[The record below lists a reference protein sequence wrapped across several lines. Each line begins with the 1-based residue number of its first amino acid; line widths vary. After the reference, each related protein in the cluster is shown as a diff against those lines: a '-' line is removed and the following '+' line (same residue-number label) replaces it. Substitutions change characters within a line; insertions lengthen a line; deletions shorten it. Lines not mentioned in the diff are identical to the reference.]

1 MHPRETRA
9 AVALTRSRRF
19 TVPVIALAIALGI
32 PPLAASANAS
42 AATAAATA
50 ADTVADAP
58 VAIDILSFN
67 DFHGRLEASSPAA
80 GAAMLGG
87 LVKSFRT
94 ANPNTLVVSGGDSI
108 GASTFTSF
116 IQQDQPTID
125 ALNAIGVDASA
136 IGNHELDQGQADLEG
151 RVIPATNYPLLSAN
165 IYNRTTGHPAFA
177 QYALKQVGG
186 VTVGFIG
193 ATTDETPSL
202 VNQAGVA
209 NLEFRDVPTEVNR
222 VADQLSDGNAAN
234 GEADVI
240 VLTVHE
246 GAADATL
253 ASATGDS
260 AFGAIVTT
268 VDANVDAIVS
278 GHTHQAYN
286 WQLPIPGTDRTRPV
300 LQAGKYGE
308 NYGHLSLSVDP
319 TTKALLTINS
329 EVKPLF
335 GAFTPDPTVSAIVTA
350 AVAAAK
356 DKGSVPVGEIGA
368 DFTRARQNDGVTEN
382 RGGESPLGN
391 FVADVQL
398 WATNGAAQVALM
410 NPGGLRTDL
419 TYQASANT
427 PNDID
432 GRVTYQ
438 EAASIQPFANTLVT
452 KTLTGAQ
459 LTQVLEEQW
468 QPATSTRPFLK
479 LGVSHS
485 LKYRYDPTAAA
496 GSHITGV
503 TVNGVP
509 LTPTDSVSVVANS
522 FLASGGDNF
531 MTMAK
536 GTNGGDT
543 GKIDL
548 QSMVDYFVANPV
560 VSPDYAQRAV
570 GVTLSSASAT
580 ATASPGDVVTLGL
593 SSLLFS
599 NGEPNFG
606 TATVSAGSD
615 VLGQAT
621 IDPAIVD
628 TGDETGRAS
637 VEVTIPA
644 GTPAGTLV
652 LTVAVPQ
659 TGTSIDVPLAITA
672 PPITAPPITTVDAPA
687 ISGTGTVGRTLTATP
702 GSWSVP
708 SPEVAYQWNRAGLPI
723 DAAQAATYTLV
734 PADAGAALTVT
745 VTATAPGFSPGNA
758 TSASELVDRLASST
772 RARIDRVLQ
781 RHGSSVV
788 YRIAVA
794 GQAQG
799 RSLMPTGDVVIRD
812 GSMVLTT
819 VTFTSADRGRVTVTL
834 PKLSRGIHLLTAT
847 YSGNT
852 QLMESTSAWS
862 PVFAFRQ

>member
-1 MHPRETRA
+1 MAPF
-9 AVALTRSRRF
+9 RSHRF
-19 TVPVIALAIALGI
+19 TIPAIALAVALGI
-32 PPLAASANAS
+32 PTLAAS
-42 AATAAATA
+42 AATA
-50 ADTVADAP
+50 ADAP

-67 DFHGRLEASSPAA
+67 DFHGRLEASSPSA
-80 GAAMLGG
+80 GAAVLGG
-87 LVKSFRT
+87 LVKSFRA

-116 IQQDQPTID
+116 SQNDQPTID
-125 ALNAIGVDASA
+125 ALNAVGVDASA

-165 IYNRTTGHPAFA
+165 IYNRSTGQPEFA

-202 VNQAGVA
+202 VSPAGVA
-209 NLEFRDVPTEVNR
+209 NLEFRDIPTEVNR
-222 VADQLSDGNAAN
+222 VADQLSDGNPAN

-253 ASATGDS
+253 ATATGDS
-260 AFGAIVTT
+260 AFGKIVST

-286 WQLPIPGTDRTRPV
+286 WQLPVPGTDRTRPV

-319 TTKALLTINS
+319 TTKALLSITS

-335 GAFTPDPTVSAIVTA
+335 GAFAPDPTVAGIVAA

-356 DKGSVPVGEIGA
+356 DKGSVPVGTITA
-368 DFTRARQNDGVTEN
+368 DFKRASQKDGVTEN

-398 WATNGAAQVALM
+398 WATNGKAQVALM

-419 TYQASANT
+419 TYKASANT
-427 PNDID
+427 PNDVD

-438 EAASIQPFANTLVT
+438 EAASVQPFANTLVT
-452 KTLTGAQ
+452 ETLTGAQ
-459 LTQVLEEQW
+459 LKQVLEEQW

-479 LGVSHS
+479 LGVSKS
-485 LKYRYDPTAAA
+485 LEYRYDPTAAA
-496 GSHITGV
+496 GSHITGI

-509 LTPTDSVSVVANS
+509 LAATDSITVVVNS

-531 MTMAK
+531 ATLAK
-536 GTNGGDT
+536 GTNAGDT

-560 VSPDYAQRAV
+560 ASPDYAQRAV
-570 GVTLSSASAT
+570 GVTLSSAT
-580 ATASPGDVVTLGL
+580 AQPGDVVTLGL

-599 NGEPNFG
+599 NGEPNAG
-606 TATVSAGSD
+606 TATVSTGGV
-615 VLGQAT
+615 VLGQSA
-621 IDPAIVD
+621 IDPTVVD
-628 TGDETGRAS
+628 LTDEVGRAS
-637 VEVTIPA
+637 VAVTVPTA
-644 GTPAGTLV
+644 TPAGTLV

-659 TGTSIDVPLAITA
+659 TGTSIEVPLTITVPAITSVT
-672 PPITAPPITTVDAPA
+672 PPS
-687 ISGTGTVGRTLTATP
+687 ISGTAKVGRTLTATP
-702 GSWSVP
+702 GSWSVA
-708 SPEVAYQWNRAGLPI
+708 SPTLAYQWNREGAPI
-723 DAAQAATYTLV
+723 GGATAAAYTLV
-734 PADAGAALTVT
+734 PADAGAAITVT
-745 VTATAPGFSPGNA
+745 VTASAPGTTPGAA
-758 TSASELVDRLASST
+758 TSAAVTVDRLASTT
-772 RARIDRVLQ
+772 RGTVDRVFV
-781 RHGSSVV
+781 RHDSPVV
-788 YRIAVA
+788 YRVAVS
-794 GQAQG
+794 G
-799 RSLMPTGDVVIRD
+799 RGLTPTGDVVVRD
-812 GSMVLTT
+812 GRTVIATATLTA
-819 VTFTSADRGRVTVTL
+819 ADNGRATVTL
-834 PKLSRGIHLLTAT
+834 PKLGRGIHLLTAT
-847 YSGNT
+847 YGGDA
-852 QLMESTSAWS
+852 QLEDSASWPS
-862 PVFAFRQ
+862 LVFVF

>member
-1 MHPRETRA
+1 MAPF
-9 AVALTRSRRF
+9 RSRRF
-19 TVPVIALAIALGI
+19 SLPAIALAVALGI
-32 PPLAASANAS
+32 PTLAGSG
-42 AATAAATA
+42 AAAA
-50 ADTVADAP
+50 AAP

-80 GAAMLGG
+80 GAAVLGG
-87 LVKSFRT
+87 LVKSFRA

-116 IQQDQPTID
+116 IQKDQPTID

-136 IGNHELDQGQADLEG
+136 IGNHELDQGQSDLES

-165 IYNRTTGHPAFA
+165 IYNRTTGQPAFA
-177 QYALKQVGG
+177 QYALKQVSG

-246 GAADATL
+246 GAADTSQ
-253 ASATGDS
+253 ASAIGDS
-260 AFGAIVTT
+260 AFGTIVKT

-319 TTKALLTINS
+319 TTKVLLSISS

-335 GAFTPDPTVSAIVTA
+335 GAFAPDPTVAAIVAA

-356 DKGSVPVGEIGA
+356 DKGSVPVGTITA
-368 DFTRARQNDGVTEN
+368 DFNRASQKDGVTEN

-398 WATNGAAQVALM
+398 WATNGKAQVALM

-419 TYQASANT
+419 KYTASANT
-427 PNDID
+427 PNDVD

-438 EAASIQPFANTLVT
+438 EAASVQPFANTLVT

-459 LTQVLEEQW
+459 LDRVLEEQW
-468 QPATSTRPFLK
+468 QPATSSRPFLK
-479 LGVSHS
+479 LGVSQS
-485 LKYRYDPTAAA
+485 LEYRYDPTAVD
-496 GSHITGV
+496 GSHITGI
-503 TVNGVP
+503 TVNNVP
-509 LTPTDSVSVVANS
+509 LAPADSVSVVANS

-531 MTMAK
+531 VTLAK
-536 GTNGGDT
+536 GTNAGDT

-548 QSMVDYFVANPV
+548 QSMVDYFVAHPV
-560 VSPDYAQRAV
+560 ASPDYAQRAV
-570 GVTLSSASAT
+570 GVTLST

-599 NGEPNFG
+599 NGEQNSG
-606 TATVSAGSD
+606 TATVSAGGA
-615 VLGQAT
+615 VLGQST
-621 IDPAIVD
+621 IDPAIVNL
-628 TGDETGRAS
+628 GDETGRAS
-637 VEVTIPA
+637 VAVTIPSA
-644 GTPAGTLV
+644 TPPGTLE

-659 TGTSIDVPLAITA
+659 TGTSINVPLTITA
-672 PPITAPPITTVDAPA
+672 PPITAVAVPTIIGSAK
-687 ISGTGTVGRTLTATP
+687 VGRTLTATP

-708 SPEVAYQWNRAGLPI
+708 SPAVTNQWNRAGAPI
-723 DAAQAATYTLV
+723 DGATAATYTLV
-734 PADAGAALTVT
+734 PADAGAAITVT
-745 VTATAPGFSPGNA
+745 VTATAPGTSPGVA
-758 TSASELVDRLASST
+758 TSASVTVDRLSST
-772 RARIDRVLQ
+772 TRGSVDRVPVRDNTPVLY
-781 RHGSSVV
+781 RVV
-788 YRIAVA
+788 VS
-794 GQAQG
+794 GNG
-799 RSLMPTGDVVIRD
+799 LVPTGDVVVRD
-812 GSMVLTT
+812 GGAVLTT
-819 VTFTSADRGRVTVTL
+819 VTLTPTDHGRVTVTL
-834 PKLSRGIHLLTAT
+834 PKLSPGIHLLTAS
-847 YSGNT
+847 YGGNA
-852 QLMESTSAWS
+852 QLVDSASFPS
-862 PVFAFRQ
+862 PVRVF

>member
-1 MHPRETRA
+1 MAPF
-9 AVALTRSRRF
+9 RSRRF
-19 TVPVIALAIALGI
+19 TIPAIALAVALGI
-32 PPLAASANAS
+32 PTLAAS
-42 AATAAATA
+42 AATA
-50 ADTVADAP
+50 ADAP

-67 DFHGRLEASSPAA
+67 DFHGRLEASSPSA
-80 GAAMLGG
+80 GAAVLGG
-87 LVKSFRT
+87 LVKSFRA

-116 IQQDQPTID
+116 IQKDQPTID
-125 ALNAIGVDASA
+125 ALNAVGVDASA

-165 IYNRTTGHPAFA
+165 IYNRTTGQPEFA

-202 VNQAGVA
+202 VSPAGVA
-209 NLEFRDVPTEVNR
+209 NLEFRDIPTEVNR
-222 VADQLSDGNAAN
+222 VADQLSDGNPAN

-260 AFGAIVTT
+260 AFGKIVST

-286 WQLPIPGTDRTRPV
+286 WQLPVPGTDRTRPV

-308 NYGHLSLSVDP
+308 NYGHLALSVDP
-319 TTKALLTINS
+319 TTKALLSITS

-335 GAFTPDPTVSAIVTA
+335 GAFAPDPAIAGIVAA

-356 DKGSVPVGEIGA
+356 DKGSVPVGTITA
-368 DFTRARQNDGVTEN
+368 DFKRASQKDGVTEN

-398 WATNGAAQVALM
+398 WATNGKAQVALM

-419 TYQASANT
+419 KYKASANT
-427 PNDID
+427 PNDVD

-438 EAASIQPFANTLVT
+438 EAASVQPFANTLVT
-452 KTLTGAQ
+452 ETLTGAQ
-459 LTQVLEEQW
+459 LKQVLEEQW

-479 LGVSHS
+479 LGVSKS
-485 LKYRYDPTAAA
+485 LEYRYDPTAAA
-496 GSHITGV
+496 GSHITGI

-509 LTPTDSVSVVANS
+509 LAATDSITVVVNS

-531 MTMAK
+531 VTLAK
-536 GTNGGDT
+536 GTNAGDT

-560 VSPDYAQRAV
+560 AAPDYAQRAV
-570 GVTLSSASAT
+570 GVTLSSAT
-580 ATASPGDVVTLGL
+580 AQPGDVVTLGL

-599 NGEPNFG
+599 NGEPNSG
-606 TATVSAGSD
+606 TATVSAGGV
-615 VLGQAT
+615 VLGQSA
-621 IDPAIVD
+621 IDPTVVD
-628 TGDETGRAS
+628 LTDETGRAS
-637 VEVTIPA
+637 VAVTIPTA
-644 GTPAGTLV
+644 TPAGTLV

-659 TGTSIDVPLAITA
+659 TGTSIDVPLTITVPAITSVT
-672 PPITAPPITTVDAPA
+672 PPS
-687 ISGTGTVGRTLTATP
+687 ISGTAKVGRTLTATP
-702 GSWSVP
+702 GSWSVA
-708 SPEVAYQWNRAGLPI
+708 SPTLAYQWNRAGAPI
-723 DAAQAATYTLV
+723 DGATAATYTLV
-734 PADAGAALTVT
+734 PADAGAAITVT
-745 VTATAPGFSPGNA
+745 VTASAPGTTPGAA
-758 TSASELVDRLASST
+758 TSAAVTVDRLASTT
-772 RARIDRVLQ
+772 RGAVDRVLV
-781 RHGSSVV
+781 RHNSPVV
-788 YRIAVA
+788 YRVVVSGGGLA
-794 GQAQG
+794 
-799 RSLMPTGDVVIRD
+799 PTGEVVVRD
-812 GSMVLTT
+812 GRRVIAAATLTA
-819 VTFTSADRGRVTVTL
+819 ADNGRATVTL
-834 PKLSRGIHLLTAT
+834 PKLGRGIHLLTAT
-847 YSGNT
+847 YGGDA
-852 QLMESTSAWS
+852 QLVDSAS
-862 PVFAFRQ
+862 FPSLLFVF

>member
-1 MHPRETRA
+1 M
-9 AVALTRSRRF
+9 ALTRSRRF
-19 TVPVIALAIALGI
+19 TFPAIALAVALGI
-32 PPLAASANAS
+32 PTLAAS
-42 AATAAATA
+42 AATATGAATA
-50 ADTVADAP
+50 ADAP

-80 GAAMLGG
+80 GAAVLGG

-94 ANPNTLVVSGGDSI
+94 ANPNTLVISGGDSI

-116 IQQDQPTID
+116 IQKDQPTID

-165 IYNRTTGHPAFA
+165 IYNRTTGQPAFA
-177 QYALKQVGG
+177 QYALKQVSG

-240 VLTVHE
+240 VLTMHE
-246 GAADATL
+246 GAADATI

-260 AFGAIVTT
+260 AFGKIVNT
-268 VDANVDAIVS
+268 VNANVDAIVS

-286 WQLPIPGTDRTRPV
+286 WQLPIPGTERTRPV

-319 TTKALLTINS
+319 TTKALLAINS

-335 GAFTPDPTVSAIVTA
+335 AAFTPDSTVSAIVAA

-356 DKGSVPVGEIGA
+356 DKGSVPVGEITA
-368 DFTRARQNDGVTEN
+368 DFTRARQKDGATEN

-398 WATNGAAQVALM
+398 WATNGTAQVALM

-419 TYQASANT
+419 TYAASANT
-427 PNDID
+427 PNDVD

-438 EAASIQPFANTLVT
+438 EAASVQPFANTLVT

-468 QPATSTRPFLK
+468 QSATSTRPFLK
-479 LGVSHS
+479 LGVSQS

-531 MTMAK
+531 MTLAK
-536 GTNGGDT
+536 GTNAGDT

-548 QSMVDYFVANPV
+548 QSMVDYFVTHPV
-560 VSPDYAQRAV
+560 ASPDYAQRAV
-570 GVTLSSASAT
+570 GATLSSAT
-580 ATASPGDVVTLGL
+580 AAPGDVVTLGL

-599 NGEPNFG
+599 NGEPNSG
-606 TATVSAGSD
+606 TATVSAGSV
-615 VLGQAT
+615 VLGRAT

-628 TGDETGRAS
+628 TRDETGRAS

-659 TGTSIDVPLAITA
+659 TGTTIDVPLTITV
-672 PPITAPPITTVDAPA
+672 PPITAVDAPA
-687 ISGTGTVGRTLTATP
+687 ISGTARVGRTLTAIP

-708 SPEVAYQWNRAGLPI
+708 SPEVTYQWNRAGVPI

-734 PADAGAALTVT
+734 PADAGAAITVS
-745 VTATAPGFSPGNA
+745 VTATTPGFSPGVA
-758 TSASELVDRLASST
+758 TSASEMVDRLSSST
-772 RARIDRVLQ
+772 HARIDSVMQRSDSAVL
-781 RHGSSVV
+781 
-788 YRIAVA
+788 YRIVVA
-794 GQAQG
+794 GAAQG

-819 VTFTSADRGRVTVTL
+819 VTLTSGDRGRVTVTL

-852 QLMESTSAWS
+852 QLMESTSARS
-862 PVFAFRQ
+862 PVFAF

>member
-1 MHPRETRA
+1 MAPF
-9 AVALTRSRRF
+9 RSRRF
-19 TVPVIALAIALGI
+19 TIPAIALAVALGI
-32 PPLAASANAS
+32 PTLAAS
-42 AATAAATA
+42 AATAAA
-50 ADTVADAP
+50 AP

-67 DFHGRLEASSPAA
+67 DFHGRLEASSPSA
-80 GAAMLGG
+80 GAAVLGG
-87 LVKSFRT
+87 LVKSFRA

-116 IQQDQPTID
+116 IQNDQPTID
-125 ALNAIGVDASA
+125 ALNAVGVDASA

-165 IYNRTTGHPAFA
+165 IYNRSTGQPEFA

-202 VNQAGVA
+202 VSPAGVA
-209 NLEFRDVPTEVNR
+209 NLEFRDIPTEVNR
-222 VADQLSDGNAAN
+222 VADQLSDGNPAN

-260 AFGAIVTT
+260 AFGKIVST

-286 WQLPIPGTDRTRPV
+286 WQLPVPGTDRTRPV

-319 TTKALLTINS
+319 TTKALLSITS

-335 GAFTPDPTVSAIVTA
+335 GAFAPDPTVAGIVAA

-356 DKGSVPVGEIGA
+356 DKGSVPVGTITA
-368 DFTRARQNDGVTEN
+368 DFKRASQKDGVTEN

-398 WATNGAAQVALM
+398 WATNGKAQVALM

-419 TYQASANT
+419 TYKASANT
-427 PNDID
+427 PNDVD

-438 EAASIQPFANTLVT
+438 EAASVQPFANTLVT
-452 KTLTGAQ
+452 ETLTGAQ
-459 LTQVLEEQW
+459 LKQVLEEQW

-479 LGVSHS
+479 LGVSKS
-485 LKYRYDPTAAA
+485 LEYRYDPTAAA
-496 GSHITGV
+496 GSHITGI

-509 LTPTDSVSVVANS
+509 LAATDSITVVVNS

-531 MTMAK
+531 ATLAK
-536 GTNGGDT
+536 GTNAGDT

-560 VSPDYAQRAV
+560 ASPDYAQRAV
-570 GVTLSSASAT
+570 GVTLSSAT
-580 ATASPGDVVTLGL
+580 AQPGDVVTLGL

-599 NGEPNFG
+599 NGEPNAG
-606 TATVSAGSD
+606 TATVSTGGV
-615 VLGQAT
+615 VLGQSA
-621 IDPAIVD
+621 IDPTVVD
-628 TGDETGRAS
+628 LTDEVGRAS
-637 VEVTIPA
+637 VAVTVPTA
-644 GTPAGTLV
+644 TPAGTLV

-659 TGTSIDVPLAITA
+659 TGTSIEVPLTITVPAITSVT
-672 PPITAPPITTVDAPA
+672 PPS
-687 ISGTGTVGRTLTATP
+687 ISGTAKVGRTLTATP
-702 GSWSVP
+702 GSWSVA
-708 SPEVAYQWNRAGLPI
+708 SPTLAYQWNREGAPI
-723 DAAQAATYTLV
+723 GGATAATYTLL
-734 PADAGAALTVT
+734 PADAGAVITVT
-745 VTATAPGFSPGNA
+745 VTASAPGTTPGAA
-758 TSASELVDRLASST
+758 TSAAVTVDRLASTT
-772 RARIDRVLQ
+772 RGAVDRVFV
-781 RHGSSVV
+781 RHDSPVV
-788 YRIAVA
+788 YRVAVS
-794 GQAQG
+794 G
-799 RSLMPTGDVVIRD
+799 RGLTPTGDVVVRD
-812 GSMVLTT
+812 GRTVIATATLTA
-819 VTFTSADRGRVTVTL
+819 ADNGRATVTL
-834 PKLSRGIHLLTAT
+834 PKLGRGIHLLTAT
-847 YSGNT
+847 YGGDA
-852 QLMESTSAWS
+852 QLEDSASWPS
-862 PVFAFRQ
+862 LVFVF

>member
-1 MHPRETRA
+1 MAPF
-9 AVALTRSRRF
+9 RSRRF
-19 TVPVIALAIALGI
+19 TIPAIALAVALGI
-32 PPLAASANAS
+32 PTLAAS
-42 AATAAATA
+42 AATA
-50 ADTVADAP
+50 ADAP

-67 DFHGRLEASSPAA
+67 DFHGRLEASSPSA
-80 GAAMLGG
+80 GAAVLGG
-87 LVKSFRT
+87 LVKSFRA

-116 IQQDQPTID
+116 IQKDQPTID
-125 ALNAIGVDASA
+125 ALNAVGVDASA

-165 IYNRTTGHPAFA
+165 IYNRSTGQPEFA

-202 VNQAGVA
+202 VSPAGVA
-209 NLEFRDVPTEVNR
+209 NLEFRDIPTEVNR
-222 VADQLSDGNAAN
+222 VADQLSDGNPAN

-253 ASATGDS
+253 ATATGDS
-260 AFGAIVTT
+260 AFGKIVST

-286 WQLPIPGTDRTRPV
+286 WQLPVPGTDRTRPV

-319 TTKALLTINS
+319 TTKALLSITS

-335 GAFTPDPTVSAIVTA
+335 GAFAPDPTVAGIVAA

-356 DKGSVPVGEIGA
+356 DKGSVPVGAITA
-368 DFTRARQNDGVTEN
+368 DFKRASQKDGVTEN

-398 WATNGAAQVALM
+398 WATNGKAQVALM

-419 TYQASANT
+419 TYKASANT
-427 PNDID
+427 PNDVD

-438 EAASIQPFANTLVT
+438 EAASVQPFANTLVT
-452 KTLTGAQ
+452 ETLTGAQ
-459 LTQVLEEQW
+459 LKQVLEEQW

-479 LGVSHS
+479 LGVSKS
-485 LKYRYDPTAAA
+485 LEYRYDPTAAA
-496 GSHITGV
+496 GSHITGI

-509 LTPTDSVSVVANS
+509 LAATDSITVVVNS

-531 MTMAK
+531 ATLAK
-536 GTNGGDT
+536 GTNAGDT

-560 VSPDYAQRAV
+560 ASPDYAQRAV
-570 GVTLSSASAT
+570 GVTLSSAIAQ
-580 ATASPGDVVTLGL
+580 PGDVVTLGL

-599 NGEPNFG
+599 NGEPNSG
-606 TATVSAGSD
+606 TATVSAGGV
-615 VLGQAT
+615 VLGQSA
-621 IDPAIVD
+621 IDPTVVD
-628 TGDETGRAS
+628 LTDEVGRAS
-637 VEVTIPA
+637 VAVTVPTA
-644 GTPAGTLV
+644 TPAGTLV

-659 TGTSIDVPLAITA
+659 TGTSIEVPLTITVPAITSVT
-672 PPITAPPITTVDAPA
+672 PPS
-687 ISGTGTVGRTLTATP
+687 ISGTAKVGRTLTATP
-702 GSWSVP
+702 GSWSVA
-708 SPEVAYQWNRAGLPI
+708 SPTLAFQWNREGAPI
-723 DAAQAATYTLV
+723 GGATAAAYTLV
-734 PADAGAALTVT
+734 PADAGAAITVT
-745 VTATAPGFSPGNA
+745 VTASAPGTTPGAA
-758 TSASELVDRLASST
+758 TSAAATVDRLASTT
-772 RARIDRVLQ
+772 RGTVDRVFV
-781 RHGSSVV
+781 RHDLPVV
-788 YRIAVA
+788 YRVAVS
-794 GQAQG
+794 G
-799 RSLMPTGDVVIRD
+799 RGLMPTGDVVVRD
-812 GSMVLTT
+812 GRTVIATATLTA
-819 VTFTSADRGRVTVTL
+819 ADNGRATVTL
-834 PKLSRGIHLLTAT
+834 PKLGRGIHLLSAT
-847 YSGNT
+847 YGGDA
-852 QLMESTSAWS
+852 QLEDSASWPS
-862 PVFAFRQ
+862 LVFVF